1 MAAKEELWA
10 GPEQLLAS
18 AVLEGVQPHLSRI
31 MLVGGCWSAF
41 RGVAHNFRK
50 IFLPRAGNGKPESL

>member
-18 AVLEGVQPHLSRI
+18 AVVVCAEGLTSH
-31 MLVGGCWSAF
+31 GCWLLGARV

>member
-10 GPEQLLAS
+10 GPEQLLAT
-18 AVLEGVQPHLSRI
+18 AVCEGLTR
-31 MLVGGCWSAF
+31 LTDAGCWSAF
-41 RGVAHNFRK
+41 RGVAHIFRK